1 VNGWVIAILHDGPA
15 RLELFGDAQGQPFPT
30 QDDAERTATLFPRRG
45 ASYSVYVTQIGR
57 T

>member
-1 VNGWVIAILHDGPA
+1 MNGWVIAIVHDGPL
-15 RLELFGDAQGQPFPT
+15 RLELFGDSQGKPFAT

-45 ASYSVYVTQIGR
+45 ASYSVYVTQIES